1 MAFSQAVS
9 GLNAAATNLDVIGN
23 NIANSA
29 TYGFKS
35 GTASFAD
42 MFAGSKV
49 GLGVKVAGIT
59 QDFTD
64 GTTTNTGRGLDV
76 VISQNGFFRMVDS
89 NGSVFYS
96 RNGQFKLDE
105 NRNIVNM
112 QGLQLTGYPAT
123 GTPPTV
129 QQGANPAPITI
140 PNTLMAAKSTTTA
153 SMQVNLNSTDKL
165 PTKTPFN
172 PSDADSYNKK
182 GSVTV
187 FDSQGNAHDMNIFYV
202 KTGPNKWDV
211 YTQDASVT
219 GSVATKN
226 AVMNFSANGTLTS
239 VNNYVEEPVDPLD
252 PTGPKHLVEG
262 PDNAQPQ
269 IQIST
274 GTINGAVP
282 ANFSLSFLN
291 SMQQNTGAN
300 NIVATNQNGYKPGD
314 LVSYQIN
321 NDGTVVGNYS
331 NEQQQVLGQIV
342 LANFA
347 NNEGLASQGD
357 NVWAATQAS
366 GVALLGTAGEGNFGK
381 LTNGALEASNVDLS
395 KELVNM
401 IVAQRNYQSNAQTI
415 KTQDQ
420 ILNTLVNLR

>member
-35 GTASFAD
+35 GSASFAD

-76 VISQNGFFRMVDS
+76 AISQNGFFRMEDA

-105 NRNIVNM
+105 NRNLVNM
-112 QGLQLTGYPAT
+112 QGLQLTGYPVA

-129 QQGANPAPITI
+129 QTGANPQAISI
-140 PNTLMAAKSTTTA
+140 PTTLMAAKSTTTA
-153 SMQVNLNSTDKL
+153 SQQINLNSTDTA
-165 PTKTPFN
+165 PTVAFDPSTP
-172 PSDADSYNKK
+172 DSYNKK
-182 GSVTV
+182 GTVTV
-187 FDSQGNAHDMNIFYV
+187 FDSQGNAHNMNLFYV
-202 KTGPNKWDV
+202 KTADNKWDV
-211 YTQDASVT
+211 YTQD
-219 GSVATKN
+219 GSVAGASARK
-226 AVMNFSANGTLTS
+226 AAQMNFDSNGNLAGVYNYNAAGVISAT
-239 VNNYVEEPVDPLD
+239 P
-252 PTGPKHLVEG
+252 
-262 PDNAQPQ
+262 NATPA
-269 IQIST
+269 INITT
-274 GTINGAVP
+274 GTISGADP
-282 ANFSLSFLN
+282 AVFSLSFQS

-300 NIVATNQNGYKPGD
+300 NIVATSQNGYKPGD

-321 NDGTVVGNYS
+321 DDGTVVGNYS
-331 NEQQQVLGQIV
+331 NEQTQVLGQIV

-347 NNEGLASQGD
+347 NNEGLKSEGD
-357 NVWAATQAS
+357 NVWSATQSS
-366 GVALLGTAGEGNFGK
+366 GVALLGTAGSGNFGT

>member
-76 VISQNGFFRMVDS
+76 AISQNGFFRMVDS

-262 PDNAQPQ
+262 PVNAQPQ

-300 NIVATNQNGYKPGD
+300 NIVATSQNGYKPGD

-366 GVALLGTAGEGNFGK
+366 GVALLGTAGTGNFGK

>member
-76 VISQNGFFRMVDS
+76 AISQNGFFRMVDS

-123 GTPPTV
+123 GTPPTI

-153 SMQVNLNSTDKL
+153 SMQVNLNSTDKV

-172 PSDADSYNKK
+172 ASDADSYNKK

-202 KTGPNKWDV
+202 KNSKSNVWEV
-211 YTQDASVT
+211 FTQDAST
-219 GSVATKN
+219 GDPAEP
-226 AVMNFSANGTLTS
+226 AGFMQFSENGVFL
-239 VNNYVEEPVDPLD
+239 
-252 PTGPKHLVEG
+252 G
-262 PDNAQPQ
+262 
-269 IQIST
+269 IST
-274 GTINGAVP
+274 TATGAPAGTDINIKTGKINGATE
-282 ANFSLSFLN
+282 ATFSLSFLN

-357 NVWAATQAS
+357 NVWAATQSS

>member
-1 MAFSQAVS
+1 
-9 GLNAAATNLDVIGN
+9 
-23 NIANSA
+23 
-29 TYGFKS
+29 
-35 GTASFAD
+35 
-42 MFAGSKV
+42 
-49 GLGVKVAGIT
+49 
-59 QDFTD
+59 
-64 GTTTNTGRGLDV
+64 
-76 VISQNGFFRMVDS
+76 
-89 NGSVFYS
+89 
-96 RNGQFKLDE
+96 
-105 NRNIVNM
+105 
-112 QGLQLTGYPAT
+112 
-123 GTPPTV
+123 
-129 QQGANPAPITI
+129 
-140 PNTLMAAKSTTTA
+140 
-153 SMQVNLNSTDKL
+153 
-165 PTKTPFN
+165 
-172 PSDADSYNKK
+172 
-182 GSVTV
+182 
-187 FDSQGNAHDMNIFYV
+187 MNIFYV
-202 KTGPNKWDV
+202 KNAESNTWEIH
-211 YTQDASVT
+211 TQDAST
-219 GSVATKN
+219 GEAAKSAGFMKFNNNGAFLGMSAT
-226 AVMNFSANGTLTS
+226 A
-239 VNNYVEEPVDPLD
+239 
-252 PTGPKHLVEG
+252 
-262 PDNAQPQ
+262 
-269 IQIST
+269 T
-274 GTINGAVP
+274 GTPAGTDIKITTGQINGAT
-282 ANFSLSFLN
+282 AADFTLSFLN